1 MELFKYRDFYPEVSA
16 EAYIQDGV
24 KICGDVK
31 IEGKVSVW
39 YNCTIRADLAP
50 VVLKEGCNVQE
61 LSTIHTDHNYPTTI
75 GKNTTIG
82 HNCIIHGATIG
93 NDALIGMGAIILN
106 GAEIGDNCLVGAGSL
121 VTQGSKFEAGSLIMG
136 SPAKVIRKIKD
147 SELKYIKQNALEYI
161 ELSQEYLK
169 GFE

>member
-1 MELFKYRDFYPEVSA
+1 MELFKFRNKFPEIS
-16 EAYIQDGV
+16 EGAYIQEGV

-31 IEGKVSVW
+31 IETKVSIW

-75 GKNTTIG
+75 GSNTTIG

-106 GAEIGDNCLVGAGSL
+106 GAKIGDNCLVGAGSL
-121 VTQGSKFEAGSLIMG
+121 VTQGSEFEDGMLIMG
-136 SPAKVIRKIKD
+136 SPAKAIRKIKD
-147 SELKYIKQNALEYI
+147 SELKYIKQNAREYV